1 MNVNK
6 SDIKEIL
13 IQLGTTSISESLLEK
28 CQILCDKHNL
38 SLLEFEQSLDAY
50 LVSNNDQ
57 TFSID
62 SIGVFEQQIFKEN
75 QKERIK
81 PHHSSSS
88 SNSLLN
94 SPSDFGVL
102 SGKRP
107 NQFSSPI
114 FTNKSIAIKLNEDSS
129 PGSIIS
135 AQSPITDNLGSSL
148 VNTYKTR
155 ENVGSSMVSSSLSLG
170 PRGMFTP
177 SSSKP
182 YGNDCTLFKFKLL
195 FTIYYLFTI
204 NFFISITI
212 NF

>member
-81 PHHSSSS
+81 PHHHSSSS
-88 SNSLLN
+88 SNSILD
-94 SPSDFGVL
+94 SPSDFGAL
-102 SGKRP
+102 SGKRTS
-107 NQFSSPI
+107 QFSSPI

-135 AQSPITDNLGSSL
+135 AQSPITDNIGGSSL
-148 VNTYKTR
+148 VNTYKSR
-155 ENVGSSMVSSSLSLG
+155 ENVGSSMVSSNLSLG

-182 YGNDCTLFKFKLL
+182 YGNNYKQNHD
-195 FTIYYLFTI
+195 
-204 NFFISITI
+204 
-212 NF
+212 